1 MSHDKGK
8 TRLDVA
14 QYLGTL
20 LAIILL
26 ESHLMPRVYV
36 LILAPFIVWLCLF
49 VASPV
54 GRARWRRT
62 LPVAAVA
69 SILGYLIARFVLTSS
84 G

>member
-1 MSHDKGK
+1 MSQDKDK
-8 TRLDVA
+8 IRLDVA
-14 QYLGTL
+14 QYLGIL

-36 LILAPFIVWLCLF
+36 LILAPFVVWLCLF

-54 GRARWRRT
+54 ARAGWRRT
-62 LPVAAVA
+62 LPLAAAA
-69 SILGYLIARFVLTSS
+69 SIVGYLIAHFVLTSP